1 MKNRILKRRTG
12 VGNSAETGAYM
23 ADGIKKRTVELL
35 LTFCM
40 VTTGSV
46 FVCAVYN
53 KIFWPHDAFL
63 HADILWQLLALAL
76 MCSLGNFIHP
86 YREVSSRRVMVD
98 KGLHYLYINAVV
110 LGCGYGFGWMD
121 KGNALML
128 IVMMFGILLVFA
140 VVSFVIWRLH
150 ARESENL
157 NRKLREYQ
165 EAGRGT
171 LA

>member
-1 MKNRILKRRTG
+1 MTDN
-12 VGNSAETGAYM
+12 
-23 ADGIKKRTVELL
+23 IKKRIVELL

-46 FVCAVYN
+46 FVCAVYT
-53 KIFWPHDAFL
+53 KIFWPHDVYL
-63 HADILWQLLALAL
+63 NADVLWQLLALAFL
-76 MCSLGNFIHP
+76 CSLGNFIHP
-86 YREVSSRRVMVD
+86 YREVSRRRELLN

-110 LGCGYGFGWMD
+110 LSCGYGFQWMD
-121 KGNALML
+121 RGNVLML
-128 IVMMFGILLVFA
+128 AVMIFGILFVFV

-165 EAGRGT
+165 QTGE
-171 LA
+171 

>member
-1 MKNRILKRRTG
+1 MRKTD
-12 VGNSAETGAYM
+12 AETRTYM
-23 ADGIKKRTVELL
+23 TESAKKRMVELL

-53 KIFWPHDAFL
+53 KIFWL
-63 HADILWQLLALAL
+63 HNTSLNADILWQLLALAFL
-76 MCSLGNFIHP
+76 CSLGNFIHP
-86 YREVSSRRVMVD
+86 YREISRRRILIN

-121 KGNALML
+121 KGNVLML
-128 IVMMFGILLVFA
+128 IVMVLGILLVFA

-150 ARESENL
+150 TRESKNL
-157 NRKLREYQ
+157 NQKLREYQ
-165 EAGRGT
+165 QAGRG
-171 LA
+171 